1 MTSIPANHPL
11 VGDGDENVD
20 DEDYHQN
27 DDDDDDDNRLYFYA
41 AVHRLV
47 ERKSRSRRIIHR
59 VQPSK
64 NVVTLDRDQEVI
76 ISNLS
81 SVIFII
87 TVNKIITTRTSH
99 RGQGSRCQET

>member
-1 MTSIPANHPL
+1 MCQKEDRSGDWKEKKRQNFSCLRFSL

-20 DEDYHQN
+20 DEDNHQN

-64 NVVTLDRDQEVI
+64 YVVTLDRDQEVI

-81 SVIFII
+81 DVIFII
-87 TVNKIITTRTSH
+87 TSH
-99 RGQGSRCQET
+99 